1 MDGQDEMWTGKS
13 RLGGCGQ
20 DGCELSGAAWSGG
33 ARRFG
38 IGRILIDM
46 TRLGGYG
53 SDGGERQDT
62 KRCGGAVKARRDT
75 V

>member
-1 MDGQDEMWTGKS
+1 MRSVTEKHGGSGSDGQDVMRTGKS
-13 RLGGCGQ
+13 RLGGY
-20 DGCELSGAAWSGG
+20 S
-33 ARRFG
+33 
-38 IGRILIDM
+38 
-46 TRLGGYG
+46 